1 VTDLALDVKG
11 VTKRFGQLEALRGV
25 NLAVP
30 RGLLFGLVGPNGAGK
45 STLIKALVGSLRP
58 TSGTVSALGLD
69 PLRDRAALR
78 QQIGYMP
85 QAPALYQDL
94 SARDNLVF
102 FAGAH
107 RTPDLARR
115 VDEVLALTNL
125 SQRADDPVREFSG
138 GMQRRLSLAA
148 AIVHRPALILLDEP
162 TAAVDPRLRARF
174 WDTFRQLAAQGTTL
188 FISTHLMD
196 EAFLC
201 DQVALLRQGRIVIAA
216 PPLGLLARG
225 RTRLVVTRQGVVS
238 ERVIESRPEALAVVL
253 HALGLSREVTAV
265 QVLAD
270 SLESVVL
277 QLFDEQDQ
285 DETAL

>member
-1 VTDLALDVKG
+1 MTDLALDVKG

-58 TSGTVSALGLD
+58 TSGTVAALGLD

-78 QQIGYMP
+78 RQIGYMP

-196 EAFLC
+196 EALLC
-201 DQVALLRQGRIVIAA
+201 DQVAVLRQGRIVIAA

-238 ERVIESRPEALAVVL
+238 ERVIESRPENLAVAL
-253 HALGLSREVTAV
+253 QALGLSGEVTAV

-277 QLFDEQDQ
+277 RLFDQQDR

>member
-1 VTDLALDVKG
+1 M
-11 VTKRFGQLEALRGV
+11 EALRGV

-58 TSGTVSALGLD
+58 TSGTVAALGLD

-78 QQIGYMP
+78 RQIGYMP

-196 EAFLC
+196 EALLC
-201 DQVALLRQGRIVIAA
+201 DQVAVLRQGRIVIAA

-238 ERVIESRPEALAVVL
+238 ERVIESRPENLAVAL
-253 HALGLSREVTAV
+253 QALGLSGEVTAV

-277 QLFDEQDQ
+277 RLFDQQDR